1 MEFYFYGLAIGAI
14 FFLLRNM
21 ANSSHSKKFTS
32 LGDMKG
38 MPKSYI
44 ISKVG
49 NPQSI
54 ETTDNGETI
63 LHWEL
68 RDYFISLLF
77 DSNENMV
84 RIVKQGFK
92 KY

>member
-1 MEFYFYGLAIGAI
+1 MEYYFYGLGIGAL
-14 FFLLRNM
+14 FLLLRNM

-38 MPKSYI
+38 MNKNYI

-49 NPQSI
+49 SPQSI

-77 DSNENMV
+77 DGNGNMV
-84 RIVKQGFK
+84 RIVKQSFK
-92 KY
+92 QY